1 MTPVTQARID
11 LGALRHNLARVR
23 AAAPHAKVMAII
35 KADAYGHGMLR
46 VARALHDA
54 DAFGVA
60 RLEEAVSLRAAGIT
74 QSIVLLEGVLD
85 AAQLNAAAHQDL
97 SIVVHHAAQVELIE
111 HAAESL
117 PPVKIWLKL
126 NSGMHRLGFAP
137 AEIPRILQR
146 LRHSKK
152 VIVPLRCMTHLANAD
167 DRADATTLRQ
177 MEVFKSALTGIES
190 ERSIANSAGILG
202 WPQTHAG
209 WVRPGIML
217 YGVSPFIND
226 SAEAHDLRPVMTL
239 SSHLI
244 ALRHNKKGDAIGYGG
259 SYVCPRDMQVGVA
272 AIGYG
277 DGYPRHAQTGTP
289 VLVNGRRAQLIG
301 RVSMDMISV
310 DLSAQPQAKVGDP
323 VVLWGDGLAVEEVAR
338 CASTISYELLCG
350 VARRVTF
357 IES

>member
-11 LGALRHNLARVR
+11 LSALRHNLARVR
-23 AAAPHAKVMAII
+23 AAAPRAKVMAII

-46 VARALHDA
+46 VALALDAA

-60 RLEEAVSLRAAGIT
+60 RMEEALSLRVAGIT

-85 AAQLNAAAHQDL
+85 AAQFNAAAHQDL

-117 PPVKIWLKL
+117 PPVKVWLKL
-126 NSGMHRLGFAP
+126 DSGMHRLGFP
-137 AEIPRILQR
+137 PEEVPHIYQR
-146 LRHSKK
+146 LKHSRK
-152 VIVPLRCMTHLANAD
+152 IAGPLRFMTHLANAD
-167 DRADATTLRQ
+167 ERGDPYTLRQ
-177 MEVFKSALTGIES
+177 LEVFKSALAELDGEQ
-190 ERSIANSAGILG
+190 SIANSAAILG
-202 WPQTHAG
+202 WPQTHAD

-217 YGVSPFIND
+217 YGVSPFLND
-226 SAEAHDLRPVMTL
+226 SSVAHDLRPVMTL

-259 SYVCPRDMQVGVA
+259 SYVCPRDMPVGVV

-277 DGYPRHAQTGTP
+277 DGYPRHAVTGTP
-289 VLVNGRRAQLIG
+289 VLVNGRRVPLIG

-310 DLSAQPQAKVGDP
+310 DLSTQPQAQVGDA
-323 VVLWGDGLAVEEVAR
+323 VVLWGEGLPVEEIAR
-338 CASTISYELLCG
+338 CASTIPYELLCS
-350 VARRVTF
+350 VARRVAF
-357 IES
+357 VES

>member
-1 MTPVTQARID
+1 MTPVAQARVD
-11 LGALRHNLARVR
+11 LGALRHNLARAR
-23 AAAPHAKVMAII
+23 AAAPRARVMAII

-60 RLEEAVSLRAAGIT
+60 RLEEALSLREAGIA

-97 SIVVHHAAQVELIE
+97 SLVLHHAAQVELIE

-126 NSGMHRLGFAP
+126 DSGMHRLGFAP
-137 AEIPRILQR
+137 AEIPRIVQR

-152 VIVPLRCMTHLANAD
+152 VIAPLRFMTHLANAD
-167 DRADATTLRQ
+167 ERNDATTLRQ
-177 MEVFKSALTGIES
+177 MEVFQSALTGIEG
-190 ERSIANSAGILG
+190 ERSVANSAGILG

-217 YGVSPFIND
+217 YGVSPFLND
-226 SAEAHDLRPVMTL
+226 SAEAYGLRPVMTL
-239 SSHLI
+239 SSRLI
-244 ALRHNKKGDAIGYGG
+244 ALRQNKKGDAIGYGG
-259 SYVCPRDMQVGVA
+259 SYVCPSDMLIGVA

-289 VLVNGRRAQLIG
+289 VLVNGQRASLIG
-301 RVSMDMISV
+301 RVSMDMITV

-323 VVLWGDGLAVEEVAR
+323 VILWGEGLAAEEVAH
-338 CASTISYELLCG
+338 CASTIPYELLCG

-357 IES
+357 SES